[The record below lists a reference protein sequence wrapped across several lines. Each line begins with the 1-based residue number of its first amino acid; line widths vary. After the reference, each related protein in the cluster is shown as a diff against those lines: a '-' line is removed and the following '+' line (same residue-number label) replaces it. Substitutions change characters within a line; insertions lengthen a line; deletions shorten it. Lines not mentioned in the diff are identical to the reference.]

1 MKRFH
6 QHQSFLAQDRLFAEA
21 GAVASSLKLD
31 KIATTSFSS
40 CSVNSPLGEFAIKE
54 ISTAIP
60 ERECRETDNDA
71 FLLFPHFT
79 LWQEGIPHRPIFRFL
94 VRSVTEHIILA
105 NGF

>member
-6 QHQSFLAQDRLFAEA
+6 QHQSFLAQDKLFAEA

-54 ISTAIP
+54 M
-60 ERECRETDNDA
+60 
-71 FLLFPHFT
+71 
-79 LWQEGIPHRPIFRFL
+79 
-94 VRSVTEHIILA
+94 
-105 NGF
+105 